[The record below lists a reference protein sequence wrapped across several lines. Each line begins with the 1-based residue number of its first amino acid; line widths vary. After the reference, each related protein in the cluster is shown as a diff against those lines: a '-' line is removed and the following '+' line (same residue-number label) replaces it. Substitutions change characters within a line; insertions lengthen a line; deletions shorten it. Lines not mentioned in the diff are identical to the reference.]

1 MEEVI
6 VSAIVGE
13 VLSRSITFLIKTCS
27 KSKRTEPP
35 PPMPSEPEESLDRL
49 ARLLL
54 RIGAIVEDAEGR
66 QITNQAML
74 QQLNTLRHEL
84 QRGHFTLDALR
95 CHAHDERHQSP
106 ADHDPAGRVSFTLSR
121 FNPAKRICVC
131 SSRGD
136 EMDLRRVV
144 ASLEASVQGAAEFIL
159 LSGRYPPRLARQP
172 YSMYLL
178 VDNCMFGRQMEM
190 ERVIGF
196 LLRGADDP
204 GAEHL
209 GVLPVVGCASVGKS
223 TLVEHACIDERAR
236 NHFSKIVLLGGGDL
250 VILDKD
256 MEALADGAGVIKHE
270 NDSGESGGGRVLI
283 IVDPDKDISDDFWR
297 RFCSAVKNRFA
308 HGSKIIVTSRSDK
321 IVKFGTTLPLRLQF
335 LTREAYWYFFKAR
348 AFGSVD
354 VAMENPKLA
363 SIAMEMA
370 TEMNGCFMCT
380 TIFGGMLRSRLD
392 LGTWSMTLATYRE
405 FKQRNRIAFKQRDNF
420 NCHPNL
426 VDPWTLSSPILLPTV
441 NKVSPGY
448 FVVVNHYQTA
458 PGIGDRA
465 APMVSVQDVIFGSA
479 RPQGKFAALAWRSHI
494 PPYHNYVFSCEQRM
508 PSVSTVSRK
517 KIIPKVP
524 M

>member
-6 VSAIVGE
+6 VSAIVSE
-13 VLSRSITFLIKTCS
+13 VFSRSISFLIKTCS

-35 PPMPSEPEESLDRL
+35 PPTPSEPEESLDSL

-74 QQLNTLRHEL
+74 QQLSTLRHVM

-95 CHAHDERHQSP
+95 CHAHDERHQSS
-106 ADHDPAGRVSFTLSR
+106 ADHDEPGQASFALSR

-131 SSRGD
+131 SGRGD
-136 EMDLRRVV
+136 EGGAMDLRRVL
-144 ASLEASVQGAAEFIL
+144 ASLEACVQGAAEFVL

-172 YSMYLL
+172 YSMHLL

-190 ERVIGF
+190 GRVIDF

-204 GAEHL
+204 GTEHL
-209 GVLPVVGCASVGKS
+209 GVLPVVGWANVGKS

-236 NHFSKIVLLGGGDL
+236 NHFSKILLLGGGDL
-250 VILDKD
+250 MIIDKD
-256 MEALADGAGVIKHE
+256 MEALAGGAGVIKHE
-270 NDSGESGGGRVLI
+270 NTAASSGGRVLI
-283 IVDPDKDISDDFWR
+283 IVELDKDISDDFWR
-297 RFCSAVKNRFA
+297 RFYSAVKNRFA

-335 LTREAYWYFFKAR
+335 LTREAYWYFFKVR
-348 AFGSVD
+348 TFGTVD

-363 SIAMEMA
+363 SIAMEIA
-370 TEMNGCFMCT
+370 TEMSGCFMGA

-392 LGTWSMTLATYRE
+392 IGTWSMALATYRE
-405 FKQRNRIAFKQRDNF
+405 FKQRNHFMCD
-420 NCHPNL
+420 PNP
-426 VDPWTLSSPILLPTV
+426 VDPWTLSRPILLPMV

-448 FVVVNHYQTA
+448 FAVVNNYQTA
-458 PGIGDRA
+458 ASAIGDS
-465 APMVSVQDVIFGSA
+465 AP
-479 RPQGKFAALAWRSHI
+479 PK
-494 PPYHNYVFSCEQRM
+494 
-508 PSVSTVSRK
+508 VSR
-517 KIIPKVP
+517 
-524 M
+524 